1 MRTPNNGGEW
11 GILGG
16 AFNPVHRGHI
26 ALASDIRAAKDSD
39 GVLLVPSYIPPRKT
53 VTGMADF
60 EDRVR
65 MLELAIAD
73 DPALQISRIESES
86 DTPGYTLL
94 TVQAL
99 KKRYPDVS
107 FYFIIGADLLA
118 EFSGWYEA
126 EEILKELPVA
136 VGSRPGA
143 DLHLPDNLPQ
153 ARFTVYG
160 TRLLDIASR
169 DIRAAVAA
177 GITEPELAK
186 LVPEQVA
193 DYILERGLYK

>member
-26 ALASDIRAAKDSD
+26 ALASDIRAAKGSD

-65 MLELAIAD
+65 MLELALAD
-73 DPALQISRIESES
+73 DPTLQISRIESES
-86 DTPGYTLL
+86 DSPGYTLL

-107 FYFIIGADLLA
+107 FYFIIGADLLS

-126 EEILKELPVA
+126 EEILKELPVV
-136 VGSRPGA
+136 VGSRPGVA
-143 DLHLPDNLPQ
+143 LQLPDNLPRT
-153 ARFTVYG
+153 RFTVYD
-160 TRLLDIASR
+160 TRLLDISSR
-169 DIRAAVAA
+169 DVRAAVAA
-177 GITEPELAK
+177 GITSHELAK
-186 LVPEQVA
+186 LLPEQVA